1 LKRIGF
7 IGMGTMGTPM
17 ALNLLKAGF
26 EVTVYNRS
34 KDRLAALRDQGL
46 TIADSLSEAV
56 IGKEAVITMLS
67 NDAAVKEVVTGDD
80 GIMDYIEAPTVL
92 VDMSTVS
99 PETSTTL
106 SEVAKEM
113 GITMI
118 DAPVSGSSN
127 AAQGGSLVILG
138 GGNQEVY
145 ESLKDVFAAMGKAS
159 YYFGESGSGSKAKL
173 VINLMLG
180 ITMQGISEA
189 LVLAEK
195 FFLDRATVVDMMQQA
210 AVASPF
216 LSFKK
221 DLLLKEEFP
230 VAFALKHMH
239 KDLGLILEQ
248 ARDNGS
254 VLPATSAA
262 YQSYTAAMNH
272 QTEDVDM
279 AAVFAELLQQS
290 GVTKE

>member
-1 LKRIGF
+1 MRRIGF
-7 IGMGTMGTPM
+7 IGMGTMGAPM

-34 KDRLAALRDQGL
+34 LDRLAGLYDQGL
-46 TIADSLSEAV
+46 MVADSLSEAV
-56 IGKEAVITMLS
+56 VGKDAVITMLS
-67 NDAAVKEVVTGDD
+67 NDAAVKQVVTGDN

-99 PETSTTL
+99 PDTSASI

-127 AAQGGSLVILG
+127 AAQSGSLVILG
-138 GGNQEVY
+138 GGNKEVY
-145 ESLKDVFAAMGKAS
+145 DSLKDVFAAMGKAS

-195 FFLDRATVVDMMQQA
+195 FFLDRATVLDMMQQA

-216 LSFKK
+216 LAFKK
-221 DLLLKEEFP
+221 DLLLKEDFP

-262 YQSYTAAMNH
+262 YQSYSAAMNH
-272 QTEDVDM
+272 QKEDVDM